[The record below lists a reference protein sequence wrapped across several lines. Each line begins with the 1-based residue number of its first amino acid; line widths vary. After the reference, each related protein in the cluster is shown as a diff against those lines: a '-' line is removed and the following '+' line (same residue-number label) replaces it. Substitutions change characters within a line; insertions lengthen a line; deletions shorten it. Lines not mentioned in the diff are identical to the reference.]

1 MPITTKPEGVGVIGK
16 SAKISGMVSEAELR
30 QKIADIKQSESDK
43 TRMQALQVMMGWT
56 QSKTILSDLLAVEDG
71 IALAA
76 LEKARDHLRV
86 VDDTPLADGT
96 TTAESSW
103 ACADTIIQKLMLERG
118 QQLEMDDELAQVR
131 PTGVAK

>member
-1 MPITTKPEGVGVIGK
+1 MIGK